1 MSELCDSERTPSADQ
16 TAKVEA
22 LTEKARIL
30 ATKGKYREALD
41 LTDQVLSIK
50 PDFADVYLYRGTIY
64 GLTRDLET
72 AIEEIR
78 KGEAILERQGD
89 SQRSEIMRQ
98 LANDLQSRIDSGT
111 WAEELEEERRIAE
124 EEQ

>member
-1 MSELCDSERTPSADQ
+1 MKKFICVPLALVSVVGTFLCAYKGVLSQDSVCYSVQESGDIRDLSELCDLEGTPSADQ

-64 GLTRDLET
+64 GLTQDLET
-72 AIEEIR
+72 AIE
-78 KGEAILERQGD
+78 
-89 SQRSEIMRQ
+89 
-98 LANDLQSRIDSGT
+98 
-111 WAEELEEERRIAE
+111 
-124 EEQ
+124 